1 MRFSRH
7 AQRNMRQWGITAA
20 DLAEAIVR
28 EEGWISRD
36 SSGNIRVHGV
46 IHGRSMRIVIAA
58 DDPGF
63 VITIHERRGDAT

>member
-1 MRFSRH
+1 MRE
-7 AQRNMRQWGITAA
+7 WGLTAA
-20 DLAEAIVR
+20 DVVHLIVG

-36 SSGNIRVHGV
+36 SNGNIRVHGV

-58 DDPGF
+58 DDPRF